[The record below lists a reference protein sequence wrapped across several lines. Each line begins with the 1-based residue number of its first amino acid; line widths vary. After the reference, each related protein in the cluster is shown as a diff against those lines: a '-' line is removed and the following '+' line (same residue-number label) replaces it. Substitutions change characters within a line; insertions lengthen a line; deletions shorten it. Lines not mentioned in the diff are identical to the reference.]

1 MFSKFRSLIFKFD
14 PETAHNLAI
23 KSLKLNLL
31 PNLSNQEKD
40 DSLFKTKLFGKEI
53 NNPIGIAAGFDKNAE
68 VYNSLFKLGFGFVE
82 VGTVTPLE
90 QYGNPKPR
98 VFRLVDDQ
106 ALINRLGFN
115 NLGSENISKRIKSNP
130 NKGLLGVNIGPNK
143 DSEDRLN
150 DYLIG
155 LRVFHDIADY
165 VTINI
170 SSPNTENLRN
180 FHDKSK
186 FDELMDSIEKEKI
199 RLKSKIP
206 IIVKISPDILEEQ
219 IEIICKT
226 LIQYKVSAIIVSN
239 TSAKNRDKL
248 KDILKHQKGGLS
260 GKPLEEEA
268 NKLISKFY
276 KILNGKIEII
286 GVGVVPQEINLD
298 PFFSPRK
305 LLDLQAGL
313 YGVKEKDRI
322 TDTILNLVSLE
333 KEANSYA
340 RSLSGGMKRRLLM
353 AKALVHQPPLVFLDE
368 PTAGVDVELRQN
380 LWKNVRMLNKLG
392 VTIILTTHY
401 LEEAEK
407 MCDRIAILNKG
418 NVVALDSTKN
428 LLNRIQTKKVTF
440 KTDKEI
446 NIQKNDLES
455 LEIISKIGN
464 EVCVSYE
471 KSKVNMEKLINLIK
485 KNNVKIVDIS
495 TDDGDLEDVFLRL
508 IKN

>member
-1 MFSKFRSLIFKFD
+1 MNKKNILSVKNLKKIYSKQ
-14 PETAHNLAI
+14 HNGKTYALND
-23 KSLKLNLL
+23 LNL
-31 PNLSNQEKD
+31 D
-40 DSLFKTKLFGKEI
+40 VKEGEI
-53 NNPIGIAAGFDKNAE
+53 F
-68 VYNSLFKLGFGFVE
+68 
-82 VGTVTPLE
+82 
-90 QYGNPKPR
+90 
-98 VFRLVDDQ
+98 
-106 ALINRLGFN
+106 
-115 NLGSENISKRIKSNP
+115 
-130 NKGLLGVNIGPNK
+130 GLLGPNGAGK
-143 DSEDRLN
+143 TT
-150 DYLIG
+150 
-155 LRVFHDIADY
+155 F
-165 VTINI
+165 INI
-170 SSPNTENLRN
+170 LAGTVIKTEGEVNVCG
-180 FHDKSK
+180 
-186 FDELMDSIEKEKI
+186 FDLDENPRQVRAS
-199 RLKSKIP
+199 
-206 IIVKISPDILEEQ
+206 
-219 IEIICKT
+219 
-226 LIQYKVSAIIVSN
+226 
-239 TSAKNRDKL
+239 
-248 KDILKHQKGGLS
+248 
-260 GKPLEEEA
+260 
-268 NKLISKFY
+268 
-276 KILNGKIEII
+276 
-286 GVGVVPQEINLD
+286 VGVVPQEINLD

-401 LEEAEK
+401 LEEAEE

-464 EVCVSYE
+464 VVCVSYE
-471 KSKVNMEKLINLIK
+471 KSKVSMEKLINLIK

-495 TDDGDLEDVFLRL
+495 TDDGDLEDVF
-508 IKN
+508 IKLTKD